1 MQAVG
6 LLVGILLVVVF
17 PALCIGRIADQLGRN
32 GVRFA
37 LLLIPSLAECAAS
50 AGLLR
55 RDPAQIQRHPTKRR
69 NRWEG

>member
-37 LLLIPSLAECAAS
+37 LLSILPCGVLLAL
-50 AGLLR
+50 GLLALR
-55 RDPAQIQRHPTKRR
+55 PGSDLAAPNEAS
-69 NRWEG
+69 E